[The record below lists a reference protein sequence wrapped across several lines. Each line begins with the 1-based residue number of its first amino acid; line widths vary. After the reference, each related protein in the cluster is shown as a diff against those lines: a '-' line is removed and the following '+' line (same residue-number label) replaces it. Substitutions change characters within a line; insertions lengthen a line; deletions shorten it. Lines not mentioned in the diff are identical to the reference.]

1 MPCACLSRRRFLAL
15 GAAAPLAACDGPPDL
30 VSDEEVTRMGL
41 HAWSEIRAVVP
52 LTRDA
57 AFAGTL
63 GEVSARLLR
72 AAGEAPG
79 DWEVVGFASE
89 QVNAFVL
96 PGRKIGVY
104 EGLWRVAGGPDSLA
118 AVIGHEI
125 GHLEADHAQERMSAE
140 KAGGIFQ
147 RVTRFALRQADI
159 EFSDE
164 IAAALG
170 LGLTYGV
177 LLPYSRRQ
185 ELEADALGLRHMARA
200 GFDPAQ
206 AAAFWRRMDARG
218 SRVPALLAT
227 HPAPADRIEAI
238 EEMIPELRQL

>member
-1 MPCACLSRRRFLAL
+1 MPCACLSRRRFLSL
-15 GAAAPLAACDGPPDL
+15 GAAMPLVACDGPPDL
-30 VSDEEVTRMGL
+30 VSEAEVERMGL
-41 HAWSEIRAVVP
+41 QAWSEIRAATPV
-52 LTRDA
+52 TRDA
-57 AFAGTL
+57 GFEDVL
-63 GEVSARLLR
+63 GAVSGRLID
-72 AAGEAPG
+72 AAGESAG
-79 DWEVVGFASE
+79 DWEVVGFASD

-104 EGLWRVAGGPDSLA
+104 EGLWRVARGPDALA

-125 GHLEADHAQERMSAE
+125 GHLEADHAQERMSAQ
-140 KAGGIFQ
+140 KAGGIVQ
-147 RVTRFALRQADI
+147 RIARFALRTADI
-159 EFSDE
+159 EYSDE

-206 AAAFWRRMDARG
+206 AAEFWRRMDARA
-218 SRVPALLAT
+218 SRGPAILAT
-227 HPAPADRIEAI
+227 HPAPSDRIEAI
-238 EEMIPELRQL
+238 EQMIPELRRL